1 MGVPILEEGDR
12 ESGTMTDLLL
22 VTFDFRILSINVC
35 GKVVD
40 VNGLAV
46 DHRTPD
52 RKLAIQRRALQR
64 Q

>member
-1 MGVPILEEGDR
+1 
-12 ESGTMTDLLL
+12 MTDLLL

-35 GKVVD
+35 REVVN

-52 RKLAIQRRALQR
+52 RRSAIQRRALHR